1 MSIVN
6 LMRELDVFLHEI
18 KDREI
23 SDYDLENY
31 LREILG
37 KYGCF
42 HFRTVYRSVY
52 YVVYV
57 FECADYTV
65 EVRVEYC
72 EFNKIISIEYEVM
85 MRHGYARFSRKA

>member
-1 MSIVN
+1 MNIVD
-6 LMRELDVFLHEI
+6 LIRELDSFIHEI

-52 YVVYV
+52 YVVFV
-57 FECADYTV
+57 FECENYTV

-72 EFNKIISIEYEVM
+72 ECNKVTSIEYEVLS
-85 MRHGYARFSRKA
+85 RVHTRFYRKA